1 MQKVDNEKKKKIKIK
16 ILLADDHSLFRE
28 GLRRILGE
36 EKDIEI
42 VGEARDG
49 VEALRLANRLKPDVV
64 LMDISLPGPN
74 GIRITRKIKKRQGKI
89 HVIMLS
95 MYEDTAHIIES
106 FQAGA
111 SGYVIKT
118 HSSSELMET
127 IRSVFREGV
136 SIPPS
141 IEQKLLKGIRQPDF
155 LSGVQNINLTNKEV
169 RILKLVASGSTN
181 KEIATRLFIS
191 EKTVKNHLNHIYRKL
206 GVKNRAQAV
215 VEGLKRDYIS
225 RH

>member
-1 MQKVDNEKKKKIKIK
+1 MRKVDPRRVIRIVV
-16 ILLADDHSLFRE
+16 ADDHALFRE
-28 GLRRILGE
+28 GLRRILDL
-36 EKDIEI
+36 EKDIKI
-42 VGEARDG
+42 VGEAKDG
-49 VEALRLANRLKPDVV
+49 SETLELIDRLRPDVI

-74 GIRITRKIKKRQGKI
+74 GIRITRKIRKKHKKLQ
-89 HVIMLS
+89 VIMLS

-118 HSSSELMET
+118 GPSSELLQT

-136 SIPPS
+136 SIPPV
-141 IEQKLLKGIRQPDF
+141 IERKLLKGIRQPELF
-155 LSGVQNINLTNKEV
+155 AEPKRVTLTKREV
-169 RILKLVASGSTN
+169 RILNLVASGSTN

-215 VEGLKRDYIS
+215 VEGLRRNYIS
-225 RH
+225 PR